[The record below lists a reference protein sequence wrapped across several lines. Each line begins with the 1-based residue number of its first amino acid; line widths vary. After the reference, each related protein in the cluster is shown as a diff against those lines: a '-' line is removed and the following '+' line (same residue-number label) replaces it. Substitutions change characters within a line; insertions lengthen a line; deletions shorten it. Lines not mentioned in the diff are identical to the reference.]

1 MTSPL
6 SRVTSLHLSDGRTLL
21 LPHMAT
27 SPDIELPAELIPAD
41 GRFGS
46 GPARID
52 RAAIDALAATGESY
66 LGTSHR
72 SKGVRSVVRAIR
84 RGLDDL
90 YDLPDGYEILLGV
103 GGTTAFWGAA
113 THGLVERHSQHL
125 VFGEFSRR
133 FANVAAGAP
142 WLAEPEIIEA
152 QPGTHPLPRLDPEV
166 DAYGL
171 THNETSTGVSMPIAR
186 PKGAEGL
193 VLVDAT
199 SAAGAVPVDATQFDA
214 YYFSP
219 QKALGSEGGLWIA
232 MCSPHAVAR
241 IETVRSGRWVPPFL
255 DLGIALEN
263 SRKDQTYN
271 TPALSTLFL
280 LRWQI
285 DRLLDNG
292 GMTWAA
298 ERSRRNSE
306 LIYLWAE
313 KSAFATPFVRDIAMR
328 STTTVTIDIEES
340 ISVEAITGV
349 LRHNGI
355 VDLGGYRKL
364 GRNQLRVATFPNVD
378 LEDLDRLVRAVD
390 FIAERLGGV

>member
-1 MTSPL
+1 
-6 SRVTSLHLSDGRTLL
+6 
-21 LPHMAT
+21 MAT

-46 GPARID
+46 GPARISRTAVD
-52 RAAIDALAATGESY
+52 VLAATGQSY

-72 SKGVRSVVRAIR
+72 RENVRSVVRAVR

-103 GGTTAFWGAA
+103 GGATAFWDAA
-113 THGLVERHSQHL
+113 AHGLIERRSQHL

-152 QPGTHPLPRLDPEV
+152 EPGTHPLPRPNPGV

-171 THNETSTGVSMPIAR
+171 THNETSTGVAMPIAR
-186 PKGAEGL
+186 PNGAEGL

-199 SAAGAVPVDATQFDA
+199 SAAGAVTVDPAEFDG
-214 YYFSP
+214 YYFSH

-232 MCSPHAVAR
+232 ICSPQAISR
-241 IETVRSGRWVPPFL
+241 IETIRSGRWVPPFL
-255 DLGIALEN
+255 DLHIALEN

-280 LRWQI
+280 LRWQV
-285 DRLLDNG
+285 DRLLANG
-292 GMTWAA
+292 GLAWAA
-298 ERSRRNSE
+298 DQSRRNSE
-306 LIYLWAE
+306 LVYRWAE
-313 KSAFATPFVRDIAMR
+313 QSPFAAPFVVEPAKR
-328 STTTVTIDIEES
+328 STTTVTIDIEQTTS
-340 ISVEAITGV
+340 ADAIIDT

-355 VDLGGYRKL
+355 VDVGGYRKL
-364 GRNQLRVATFPNVD
+364 GRNQLRIATFPSVG

-390 FIAERLGGV
+390 FIAERLSGA